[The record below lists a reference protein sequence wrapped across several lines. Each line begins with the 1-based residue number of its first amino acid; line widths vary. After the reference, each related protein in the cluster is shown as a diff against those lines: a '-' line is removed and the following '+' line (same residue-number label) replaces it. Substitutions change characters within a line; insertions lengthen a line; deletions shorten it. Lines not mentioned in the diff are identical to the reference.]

1 MEEIEITELCPDI
14 WAINEMDK
22 VTMYLING
30 TKTALLIDTGLGI
43 TDLKKVITDKCGEKR
58 VMVINTHAHLDHNS
72 GNNQFDTVYVGRF
85 DEPYSHIPVGE
96 QERRVMQ
103 EYYIDQIPVCETARQ
118 KWAPGIAGKV
128 KTLKDGDIIDIGKY
142 VFKVLEIPSHSIGS
156 IALIEEHFQWVFTGD
171 VLLTWEAWGH
181 LGPGMLSPS
190 VTLKEYRESLRKLT
204 HYISEETKIFPSHGK
219 RDNPHSCTQYIL
231 PSEIVYIY
239 LEGITKIIDGKWKG
253 DFYSCEFHDGLVKKF
268 DVGGIVYDKS
278 RIG

>member
-43 TDLKKVITDKCGEKR
+43 TDLKRVIAEKCGEKR

-85 DEPYSHIPVGE
+85 DEPYSHTPVGE
-96 QERRVMQ
+96 QERRVIQ
-103 EYYIDQIPVCETARQ
+103 EYYFNQLPVCETARQ
-118 KWAPGIAGKV
+118 KWSPGIAGKV
-128 KTLKDGDIIDIGKY
+128 RTLKDGDIIDIGKY
-142 VFKVLEIPSHSIGS
+142 VFKVLEIPSHSVGS
-156 IALIEEHFQWVFTGD
+156 IALIEEQFQWIFTGD

-204 HYISEETKIFPSHGK
+204 HYVNEKTKIFPSHGK
-219 RDNPHSCTQYIL
+219 RDNPPGCTQYIL
-231 PSEIVYIY
+231 PWEIVYIY
-239 LEGITKIIDGKWKG
+239 LEGLTKIIDGKWKG
-253 DFYSCEFHDGLVKKF
+253 DFYNCEFHNGFVKKF
-268 DVGGIVYDKS
+268 DIGGIVYDKN